1 MQGGGKKQTTK
12 KANGAASKPKP
23 KPKPKTDKKTK
34 NKK

>member
-23 KPKPKTDKKTK
+23 KPKTDKKTK

>member
-23 KPKPKTDKKTK
+23 KTDKKTK